1 MSRPCPPLAIRVGM
15 ARPRP
20 GRTRGSAITEALLIA
35 SFAAITLAA
44 IPAIANYGTKR
55 MQAVSGARLL
65 AWERNV
71 WLPESPAIDDT
82 EMKRGAS
89 GALKKTDAEVTRDLR
104 RHIFRDRTLASST
117 VHANDMAEFTGGE
130 ARMDPNTV
138 SMSAATTA
146 APMPALLN
154 AGDVVADKVRVAQDA
169 LASNV
174 ITQSLGQFSFVS
186 SGYLRNEVTVRQ
198 RSPRFSLVPELEMR
212 EQVTMLTEAWNA
224 GGTNREEKKIQGLV
238 LAKLLDSVFYQQ
250 FRGGFHQTGYA
261 IKQIFPAF
269 DVNKMLFGLTP
280 GDAME
285 RTPLD
290 RFERAPTGT
299 TETDGSGGNEDFCGP
314 GAPVGGAKKGD
325 CFRYYRAFPPTP
337 VLNTLP

>member
-1 MSRPCPPLAIRVGM
+1 M
-15 ARPRP
+15 RPRRLP
-20 GRTRGSAITEALLIA
+20 FPSRLRSPRRAASRGSAITEALLIA

-55 MQAVSGARLL
+55 MQAVSGARLV
-65 AWERNV
+65 AWQRNI
-71 WLPESPAIDDT
+71 WLPEAPAIDET
-82 EMKRGAS
+82 ELKRGAS
-89 GALKKTDAEVTRDLR
+89 GALKKTDAEITRDLR
-104 RHIFRDRTLASST
+104 RHIFRDRTLPGAT
-117 VHANDMAEFTGGE
+117 IHDNAMAEFTGGE
-130 ARMDPNTV
+130 AAMDKNTV
-138 SMSAATTA
+138 TLSATTSA

-186 SGYLRNEVTVRQ
+186 SGYLRNEVTVVQ
-198 RSPRFSLVPELEMR
+198 RSPLFDLVPQLEMK

-238 LAKLLDSVFYQQ
+238 LMKLADSVFYQQ
-250 FRGGFHQTGYA
+250 LRGGFHQAGYA
-261 IKQIFPAF
+261 IKQIFPAY

-290 RFERAPTGT
+290 RFERMPKGT
-299 TETDGSGGNEDFCGP
+299 TESDGHEGNEDFCGP
-314 GAPVGGAKKGD
+314 GLPVGGAKKGD